1 MYKRKWLDQGQSS
14 KRLNSAD
21 AIKYAV
27 DHNPDIIIASRI
39 MEQMGERVL
48 ACVLSKLKSKASAM
62 LRLQQR

>member
-27 DHNPDIIIASRI
+27 DQNPDIIIASRI
-39 MEQMGERVL
+39 ME
-48 ACVLSKLKSKASAM
+48 
-62 LRLQQR
+62 